1 MNELL
6 RELREIIAQEGPI
19 SLERYMSLAVFHPR
33 YGYYTTHEPFGTN
46 GDFVTA
52 PEISQMFG
60 ELIGLWAAEVWRLSR
75 AAGPMRLRQ
84 VGPGRRPPMAGGL
97 AA

>member
-33 YGYYTTHEPFGTN
+33 YGYYTTHEPFGC
-46 GDFVTA
+46 
-52 PEISQMFG
+52 
-60 ELIGLWAAEVWRLSR
+60 
-75 AAGPMRLRQ
+75 GP
-84 VGPGRRPPMAGGL
+84 VE
-97 AA
+97 